1 MISRHIIKWK
11 IPICYSTPANKI
23 IISVV
28 CCTQSNKHLLAKW
41 RCSHVNIMTIAHFYS
56 FLLRIHQINR
66 RNSIL
71 FSCQYWCVYS
81 LPSKSSQYLWYFFS
95 LSHFRYKQAS
105 KKYACLVVFCS
116 VISVTNQRAP
126 PTNTQKSGKHQLCWA
141 LCMSKTFI
149 CRIASCI
156 TIVTNVLLSR
166 EYNKHLVDY
175 YPANTASSHSIQ
187 FNVQSKSLY
196 DITFG
201 KYYIILYNK
210 IIFPCFVFL
219 FSSC

>member
-1 MISRHIIKWK
+1 
-11 IPICYSTPANKI
+11 
-23 IISVV
+23 
-28 CCTQSNKHLLAKW
+28 
-41 RCSHVNIMTIAHFYS
+41 MTIAHFYS

-156 TIVTNVLLSR
+156 TIVTKVLLSR

-175 YPANTASSHSIQ
+175 PTNTASSHSIQ
-187 FNVQSKSLY
+187 FNRKAF
-196 DITFG
+196 ITFG
-201 KYYIILYNK
+201 KYYMILHNK
-210 IIFPCFVFL
+210 IFPCFVFL
-219 FSSC
+219 LPPC